1 MLAFAAIA
9 ITAVAACTGRSHPHL
24 ILLLTVDTLRAD
36 RLMAYGGPPEL
47 APRLNTLLA
56 DAEVFRF
63 AYSPASYTL
72 PSMAALHTGRYPEE
86 LGVLGNIARMGS
98 DFATLAG
105 VLKLHGWRTGAVVSN
120 YVLRE
125 GGGFANGFDDYDAT
139 FPQLEANREMP
150 ERIAEDTTQAGLTL
164 VDRMLD
170 DGSERLFLW
179 IHYQDPH
186 GPYLPPPGRRE
197 RFLGREPTRP
207 VRELPVEHQRG
218 IGAIP
223 LYQYVEGQRDPDF
236 YRAGYDGEVS
246 YLDDEI
252 SRLLDGLD
260 ERGLLAAAEIVFA
273 ADHGEGLGEDDYW
286 FAHGEYLSDPL
297 VRIPLAIHTPDRGG
311 RMREDPASLVDVF
324 PTILAFASVDV
335 AASYPGRDLLAEG
348 AEAGGRDVYLAT
360 LRGSTVPRFGLVAGG
375 YKYVRSGVGDAVEE
389 EIFAVDGGKSP
400 AGAEAEELVASMRE
414 RLEDF
419 QRGLR
424 RSSRETR
431 RELTPT
437 ERERLRTLGYLVE

>member
-1 MLAFAAIA
+1 MLTFAAI
-9 ITAVAACTGRSHPHL
+9 TFTVLAACVDHDRPRL
-24 ILLLTVDTLRAD
+24 VLLLTVDTLRAD
-36 RLMAYGGPPEL
+36 RLVAYGGPPEL

-86 LGVLGNIARMGS
+86 LGVLGNVARMGS

-105 VLKLHGWRTGAVVSN
+105 VLNLHGWRTGAVVSN
-120 YVLRE
+120 YVLRS
-125 GGGFANGFDDYDAT
+125 GGGFERGFDHYDAT

-150 ERIAEDTTQAGLTL
+150 ERIAEDTTQAGLAL
-164 VDRMLD
+164 VDRMLHD
-170 DGSERLFLW
+170 EPERLFLW

-197 RFLGREPTRP
+197 RFLRQERATL

-218 IGAIP
+218 LGAIP

-260 ERGLLAAAEIVFA
+260 ARRLLAGAEIVFA

-297 VRIPLAIHTPDRGG
+297 VRIPLAIHTPGREG
-311 RMREDPASLVDVF
+311 RMRGDPASLVDIF
-324 PTILAFASVDV
+324 PTILALAGVGGASG
-335 AASYPGRDLLAEG
+335 YPGRDLLAEG
-348 AEAGGRDVYLAT
+348 AETASRDIYLAT
-360 LRGSTVPRFGLVAGG
+360 LRGSLVPRFGLVAGG
-375 YKYVRSGVGDAVEE
+375 YKYVRSGFPDAIQE
-389 EIFAVDGGKSP
+389 EIFAVDGGAHPS
-400 AGAEAEELVASMRE
+400 GDEADELVASMRE
-414 RLEDF
+414 RLEAF

-424 RSSRETR
+424 RSSRENR